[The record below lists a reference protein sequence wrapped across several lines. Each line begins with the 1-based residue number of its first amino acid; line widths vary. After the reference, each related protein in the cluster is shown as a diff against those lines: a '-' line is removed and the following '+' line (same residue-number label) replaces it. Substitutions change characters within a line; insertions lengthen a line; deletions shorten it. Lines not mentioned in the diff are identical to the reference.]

1 MTLSSI
7 TATVIG
13 TGGVAPGYGSFN
25 FPFGLAVIPSSGV
38 IVVADKVN
46 HRIRLITP
54 AGVVTTLAGSGSSA
68 FADGTGAGAS
78 FSDPQGVAVLPNGN
92 IVVADSANR
101 RIRLITP
108 AGVVT
113 TLAGDGTAGSTNGT
127 GTAASFNNPNG
138 VAVLPNG
145 NIVVADTGNHLI
157 RLITP
162 AGVVTTLAGSGSAGS
177 TNATGTSASFNNPCG
192 VAVLPNGNIV
202 VADLTNHRIRL
213 VTPGG
218 VVTTLAGSGTG
229 QFADGTGA
237 AASFNNPIGVTV
249 IPSTGVIVVADKDN
263 QRIRLVTQA
272 GVVTTLAGSGTA
284 ASVDGTGAS
293 ASFAAPRGVAVTP
306 TGVIVVADHATHRIR
321 LISSPTYA
329 AASGVVTTMA
339 GSAAAFADG
348 LGPTGPALI
357 VAGSSVFAGPV
368 NITNLLGNTGPI
380 PNVPALEVDGDA
392 LVAGNMIVTAGA
404 YSMPSTVAGGV
415 YNTSGF
421 TNTLLSISNGSGGAN
436 SGPIPADEATIY
448 TFTSGTGTFVVPA
461 GAPVIVDYLVV
472 GGGGAGGN
480 WIGGGGGAGGLVYAK
495 GVQLP
500 AGSYSWTVGA
510 GGVGVTGSNVS
521 AGNGSNSSL
530 SNATFGNVVALG
542 GGAGGTFNNTTASN
556 AGSNGGSGGGGA
568 QNGITLNLGGVAA
581 IGQGNSGGSCAITA
595 FSGGGGGGGA
605 GGPGTSTTTTAGGA
619 GGIGLV
625 IPITGSNVYYA
636 GGGGGAA
643 DGAASTGGLGGGGAG
658 IGLAASGAGVSG
670 LANTGGGGGGAA
682 RNAATFAGG
691 SGGSGVIILRV
702 YTNIGSRLLIGD
714 GSGYSMALS
723 AQSNAVTTDVMTV
736 TDQGNVSIGLS
747 NALFNGIT
755 DGTFDSSGN
764 MYICDTTNNRVRKI
778 SPAGIVTTLVGNGL
792 ASNVAGTGIRASL
805 NGPSGLVLDTSGN
818 MWVSTLFGQQ
828 IAKVVLSTLAVTFP
842 LGTYG
847 TAVVAAGTGAAS
859 TFASPRGLV
868 HDSVNGFLWVAQA
881 GVISR
886 ILVSTLTS
894 TLLSNGPSGCLA
906 LAYDGTFLYAST
918 STTIQKITTPRGSAT
933 TATLYT
939 LTYPWG
945 LSLNSSKTTLY
956 FSQLNG
962 GPIGSAPV
970 PTAGTVT
977 ILAGSNGVN
986 GSTDATGRAASFSA
1000 NVQGIFLDNL
1010 GSNIYITDFIVPK
1023 IRKLNIPTSNVTTYA
1038 GTGVAGFA
1046 DGSVLTSTVVNNTL
1060 FAGSVGVNTTTPLA
1074 PLTVNSISGVSGGT
1088 SFYNSPPP
1096 VSAMMVFGSNNP
1108 LPTDVG
1114 GNATALFFSTDYVAN
1129 GLGASIGLGGR
1140 AFDYPGNGGP
1150 LMTYGKITGGS
1161 DGGGAYGG
1169 ILSFATISNN
1179 GNMYER
1185 MRITSNGN
1193 VGINCNAPV
1202 QTLDV
1207 GGPLG
1212 LFTPSD
1218 GAGGATR
1225 FAMYTYANTFNI
1237 NPRTSGGAYN
1247 SIAGLVV
1254 ASNGNVGVNCNAP
1267 AYRLDVAGQ
1276 ARVVFNGS
1284 IATTVGGA
1292 GTNTTDTL
1300 HLQSPS
1306 AVGVSSN
1313 PTVSILFANSTQ
1325 ENFPYGRIAARDE
1338 QVGSGGYASSMIFQ
1352 TNNGSYTLTER
1363 MRIHM
1368 NGNVGIGTPTPGY
1381 RLDVVPNCRIWNGST
1396 GVAVNSG
1403 DTSWGGVSD
1412 SRLKNVVSQVSN
1424 ATQTLES
1431 ITPIYFT
1438 WKSGPNTSLQIGV
1451 IAQEIQQAIPQAVST
1466 MDIDSTGYLT
1476 VKYTE
1481 LIPHL
1486 ITAIKELSARL
1497 SNVEAR
1503 LAAATVTTGPTGPTG
1518 TTESTGPTGTTE
1530 STGPTGTT
1538 ESTGPTGPTG
1548 DSTS

>member
-13 TGGVAPGYGSFN
+13 TGGVAPGYGSFTV
-25 FPFGLAVIPSSGV
+25 PIGVAVLPNGN
-38 IVVADKVN
+38 IVVADRNV
-46 HRIRLITP
+46 HIIRLITP
-54 AGVVTTLAGSGSSA
+54 AGVVTTLAGTAGTSA
-68 FADGTGAGAS
+68 FADGTGAAAR
-78 FSDPQGVAVLPNGN
+78 FS
-92 IVVADSANR
+92 S
-101 RIRLITP
+101 
-108 AGVVT
+108 
-113 TLAGDGTAGSTNGT
+113 
-127 GTAASFNNPNG
+127 PNG

-145 NIVVADTGNHLI
+145 NIVVADT
-157 RLITP
+157 
-162 AGVVTTLAGSGSAGS
+162 
-177 TNATGTSASFNNPCG
+177 NN
-192 VAVLPNGNIV
+192 
-202 VADLTNHRIRL
+202 
-213 VTPGG
+213 
-218 VVTTLAGSGTG
+218 S
-229 QFADGTGA
+229 
-237 AASFNNPIGVTV
+237 
-249 IPSTGVIVVADKDN
+249 
-263 QRIRLVTQA
+263 RIRLVTQA
-272 GVVTTLAGSGTA
+272 GVVTTLAGSNASFADGTGTAARFNAPYGVAVLPDGNIVVADTTNNRIRLITPAGVVTTLAGNATGAFADGTGTA
-284 ASVDGTGAS
+284 ASFNNPYGVTVIPSSGVIVVGDFLNNRIRLVTPGGVVTTLAGQTTAGNADGTGAS
-293 ASFAAPRGVAVTP
+293 ASFNGPWGVAVIPSSGVVVVADANNSRIRLVTQAGVVTTLAGSTAGFADG
-306 TGVIVVADHATHRIR
+306 TGTAARFNSSAGVAVLPNGNIVVADPNNNRIR
-321 LISSPTYA
+321 LVTQA
-329 AASGVVTTMA
+329 GVVTTMA
-339 GSAAAFADG
+339 GGAAGSANG
-348 LGPTGPALI
+348 LGPTGPALL

-404 YSMPSTVAGGV
+404 YSMPSTVAGSV

-421 TNTLLSISNGSGGAN
+421 TNALGSITGTN

-448 TFTSGTGTFVVPA
+448 SFTSGSGTFVVPA

-510 GGVGVTGSNVS
+510 GGVGVTGCNVS

-542 GGAGGTFNNTTASN
+542 GGAGGTFNSTAASN

-568 QNGITLNLGGVAA
+568 QNGSTLNLGGVAA

-605 GGPGTSTTTTAGGA
+605 GGLGTSTTTTAGGA

-778 SPAGIVTTLVGNGL
+778 SPTGIVTTLVGNGL

-828 IAKVVLSTLAVTFP
+828 IAKVVLSTLVVTFP

-847 TAVVAAGTGAAS
+847 TAVVAAGTGATS

-918 STTIQKITTPRGSAT
+918 STTIQKITTPGGSAT

-1023 IRKLNIPTSNVTTYA
+1023 IRRLNIPSSNVTTYA
-1038 GTGVAGFA
+1038 GTSVAGFA
-1046 DGSVLTSTVVNNTL
+1046 DGSVLTSTTVNNTL
-1060 FAGSVGVNTTTPLA
+1060 AATTVTAATMTVTGSYAGLLAGGNTFPINTWF
-1074 PLTVNSISGVSGGT
+1074 NT
-1088 SFYNSPPP
+1088 SDGNLFLIN
-1096 VSAMMVFGSNNP
+1096 FGGSNIFSC
-1108 LPTDVG
+1108 TEG
-1114 GNATALFFSTDYVAN
+1114 SHKFST
-1129 GLGASIGLGGR
+1129 
-1140 AFDYPGNGGP
+1140 
-1150 LMTYGKITGGS
+1150 
-1161 DGGGAYGG
+1161 
-1169 ILSFATISNN
+1169 NN
-1179 GNMYER
+1179 GAAQV
-1185 MRITSNGN
+1185 ILSNGN
-1193 VGINCNAPV
+1193 ITAASNITVNGNAQVGTQLNVGSSTGAALCIGSNTTSGSTGAIRITQASGLNYIQSGANFDGASAGAP
-1202 QTLDV
+1202 L
-1207 GGPLG
+1207 
-1212 LFTPSD
+1212 LFTTMN
-1218 GAGGATR
+1218 GGTEWAR
-1225 FAMYTYANTFNI
+1225 F
-1237 NPRTSGGAYN
+1237 
-1247 SIAGLVV
+1247 
-1254 ASNGNVGVNCNAP
+1254 ASNG
-1267 AYRLDVAGQ
+1267 R
-1276 ARVVFNGS
+1276 F
-1284 IATTVGGA
+1284 
-1292 GTNTTDTL
+1292 
-1300 HLQSPS
+1300 
-1306 AVGVSSN
+1306 
-1313 PTVSILFANSTQ
+1313 
-1325 ENFPYGRIAARDE
+1325 
-1338 QVGSGGYASSMIFQ
+1338 
-1352 TNNGSYTLTER
+1352 
-1363 MRIHM
+1363 
-1368 NGNVGIGTPTPGY
+1368 GIGTPTPGNPLSVLGTIET
-1381 RLDVVPNCRIWNGST
+1381 RSTTGGNLTLFNINNNSICSIVAPNAANNFVIT
-1396 GVAVNSG
+1396 VNA
-1403 DTSWGGVSD
+1403 GGTATLANTASLTAWAFASD
-1412 SRLKNVVSQVSN
+1412 SNLKNIIRPVSN
-1424 ATQTLES
+1424 ATDMLST
-1431 ITPIYFT
+1431 ITPVYYSM
-1438 WKSGPNTSLQIGV
+1438 KSDPTNTPHLGV
-1451 IAQEIQQAIPQAVST
+1451 LAQEVQKMFPEFVTEVIQATDTTP
-1466 MDIDSTGYLT
+1466 GYLGVSYGSFVT
-1476 VKYTE
+1476 P
-1481 LIPHL
+1481 LI
-1486 ITAIKELSARL
+1486 AAVKELSARL

-1503 LAAATVTTGPTGPTG
+1503 LAAAG
-1518 TTESTGPTGTTE
+1518 T
-1530 STGPTGTT
+1530 TGPTGTT